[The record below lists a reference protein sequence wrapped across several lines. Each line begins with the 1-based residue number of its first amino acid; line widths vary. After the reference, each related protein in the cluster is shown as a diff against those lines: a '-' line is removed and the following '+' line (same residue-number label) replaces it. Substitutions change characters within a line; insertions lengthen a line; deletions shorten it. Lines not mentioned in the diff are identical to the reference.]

1 MNKNIDVMSLAQ
13 EIERKNKEVNLNEI
27 EEFVDQINGKTMD
40 SNEILQ
46 KIVAPLIGIR
56 SSQERLFTIELI
68 QKVVDEINSEK
79 ELV

>member
-1 MNKNIDVMSLAQ
+1 
-13 EIERKNKEVNLNEI
+13 
-27 EEFVDQINGKTMD
+27 MD

-46 KIVAPLIGIR
+46 KIVAPLIGMR
-56 SSQERLFTIELI
+56 YSQERLFTIELI

>member
-13 EIERKNKEVNLNEI
+13 EIERKNKEFNLNEI
-27 EEFVDQINGKTMD
+27 AEFIDQFNGKTMD

-46 KIVAPLIGIR
+46 KIVAPLIGMR